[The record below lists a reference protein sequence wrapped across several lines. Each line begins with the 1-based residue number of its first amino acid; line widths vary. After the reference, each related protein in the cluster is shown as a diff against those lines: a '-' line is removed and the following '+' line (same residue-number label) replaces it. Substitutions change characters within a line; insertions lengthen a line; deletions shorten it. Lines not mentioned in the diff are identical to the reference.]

1 MVLIDRFDRI
11 KHPVLYLLLLL
22 ILVTQSAFQQ
32 TDLVVV
38 QDELE
43 LNFPENLTFN
53 LEIEAETVIEKVT
66 LIYSSEMRTCQ
77 SRSARKDIEFDPA
90 AGLFLEWEWDFS
102 RDSTLPPGAVVE
114 WQWEITDSN
123 GKTTLTE
130 PKSMVIQDQR
140 YDWHQ
145 ISEDGITL
153 QWLVGDDSFGSE
165 LHKIALDSLDH
176 IPKLMGIE
184 IQDNIWITV
193 YPSSDE
199 VQEAVKFSAD
209 WVGGVAFPNHN
220 TMIISGK
227 PGQEE
232 WLSLVIPHEL
242 THLLVDSHT
251 FNCKGAWLPRWFT
264 EGMAAYAEDVLE
276 QDERE
281 QIREAYQS
289 DSIPGLRSLIFSFS
303 QDSEDAQLAYL
314 VSQAAVEY
322 LIQEYG
328 SEKMGELL
336 EQLGS
341 GEMIDPALEAVY
353 GLDTDR
359 LDAAWKEDFGFE
371 VEGLVVPLES
381 VQATDEPLPTLALWT
396 SAVQMTA
403 TATIAPQHTPQ
414 STNTPVPRTELPI
427 TPTNSPEEI
436 SVSNQ
441 EHIGNNIGLI
451 IAGTLLIIGILT
463 GVIILMRR
471 RKLR

>member
-1 MVLIDRFDRI
+1 M
-11 KHPVLYLLLLL
+11 
-22 ILVTQSAFQQ
+22 
-32 TDLVVV
+32 
-38 QDELE
+38 
-43 LNFPENLTFN
+43 
-53 LEIEAETVIEKVT
+53 
-66 LIYSSEMRTCQ
+66 
-77 SRSARKDIEFDPA
+77 
-90 AGLFLEWEWDFS
+90 
-102 RDSTLPPGAVVE
+102 
-114 WQWEITDSN
+114 
-123 GKTTLTE
+123 
-130 PKSMVIQDQR
+130 
-140 YDWHQ
+140 
-145 ISEDGITL
+145 L

-165 LHKIALDSLDH
+165 LHNIALDSLDH
-176 IPKLMGIE
+176 VKRLMGIE
-184 IQDNIWITV
+184 VQDNIWITV

-209 WVGGVAFPNHN
+209 WVGGVAFSNHN

-251 FNCKGAWLPRWFT
+251 FNCKGAWLPRWFS
-264 EGMAAYAEDVLE
+264 EGMADYAEDVLE

-289 DSIPGLRSLIFSFS
+289 DSIPGLRSMIFSFS
-303 QDSEDAQLAYL
+303 QDSEEAHLAYL

-322 LIQEYG
+322 LIQEFG

-359 LDAAWKEDFGFE
+359 LDAAWREGYGFE
-371 VEGLVVPLES
+371 VEDLVTPMES
-381 VQATDEPLPTLALWT
+381 AQATDVPLPTLALWT

-403 TATIAPQHTPQ
+403 TATIVPQDTPQ
-414 STNTPVPRTELPI
+414 STNTPVPGTELPI
-427 TPTNSPEEI
+427 TPTNTPEEI
-436 SVSNQ
+436 LVSDQ
-441 EHIGNNIGLI
+441 EISGPNIGFI
-451 IAGTLLIIGILT
+451 IAGSLLIIGILT
-463 GVIILMRR
+463 GLIILMRR